1 MSHDAPPSAVDW
13 DLAGRVARVVA
24 GRDPLSGSYLSAS
37 LERDFAEVTEE
48 AESIVTGFTGLTM
61 PGGVRSG
68 VVDRH
73 GWVAANIGS
82 MKRLLAPLTDRLAE
96 RMSRS
101 PFAPVGRRL
110 AGAEMGV
117 LLGYM
122 GQRVLGQYDLL
133 VPEASDTPDAVYYV
147 GPNILTL
154 EKRYA
159 FRPRDFRLWI
169 AVHEVT
175 HRAQFTGVPWLRSYF
190 LSLVEQSLELVEPD
204 PKRLVRA
211 LGRASEEL
219 RAGRNPLDSGGLV
232 ALVATPEQ
240 QGIIGRMQALMSL
253 LEGHGTW
260 VMNRVGDDSIPGAER
275 MDRVLHTRRRSRGLH
290 RQFQRL
296 LGIEMKLRQYEI
308 GERFVAA
315 VTTAAGP
322 DVLEVAWRGPEWLPT
337 MEELDDPTDWLQ
349 RVEVPAL
356 AAPGGR

>member
-1 MSHDAPPSAVDW
+1 MSQDNVPAAVDW
-13 DLAGRVARVVA
+13 DLAERVARVVA
-24 GRDPLSGSYLSAS
+24 GRDPLGRSYLASS

-48 AESIVTGFTGLTM
+48 AEVLVAEFTGLRT

-73 GWVAANIGS
+73 GWVAANVGS
-82 MKRLLAPLTDRLAE
+82 MQRMLAPLTDRLAE
-96 RMSRS
+96 RLSRS
-101 PFAPVGRRL
+101 PFAAVGRRV
-110 AGAEMGV
+110 AGVEMGV

-122 GQRVLGQYDLL
+122 GQRVLGQYDIL
-133 VPEASDTPDAVYYV
+133 VPESSDTPDAVYYV

-154 EKRYA
+154 EKRFV

-175 HRAQFTGVPWLRSYF
+175 HRAQFTGVAWMRPYF
-190 LSLVEQSLELVEPD
+190 LSLIERSLELVEPD
-204 PKRLVRA
+204 PQRVVRA

-240 QGIIGRMQALMSL
+240 QGLLGQMQALMSL
-253 LEGHGTW
+253 LEGHGNW
-260 VMNRVGDDSIPGAER
+260 VMNKVGAASIPGASR
-275 MDRVLHTRRRSRGLH
+275 MDRVLHTRRQSRGLH

-296 LGIEMKLRQYEI
+296 LGLDLKMRQYET
-308 GERFVAA
+308 GERFIDA
-315 VTTAAGP
+315 VTATAGD
-322 DVLEVAWRGPEWLPT
+322 DVLEVAWRGPEWIPT
-337 MEELDDPTDWLQ
+337 MDELADPNAWLR

-356 AAPGGR
+356 AAP